1 MFSKIVSKV
10 VMDKRVLG
18 GRGEKVFF
26 FVLTV
31 LGFMGSDIGE
41 DVKTIN
47 WGRRDR
53 GASDDIVGAVR
64 GVERKTFDVV
74 KSGPDRSGGWGIPE
88 LGRLR
93 SGVDRLED
101 TSGNIKGAWV
111 VPSVVRT
118 LKDLKDGGGGVR
130 NVLLIDIIKGRPG
143 GDQDMGEGGGGDNGG
158 LRRSE

>member
-1 MFSKIVSKV
+1 
-10 VMDKRVLG
+10 LG
-18 GRGEKVFF
+18 GCREEVLF

-31 LGFMGSDIGE
+31 LGFVSGDMGE

-74 KSGPDRSGGWGIPE
+74 KSGPDGSGGWGIPE

-101 TSGNIKGAWV
+101 TSGDVEGTWV
-111 VPSVVRT
+111 VPSVVRA
-118 LKDLKDGGGGVR
+118 LEDLKDGGGGVC

-158 LRRSE
+158 LRRSERHSILN